1 MLLFLLINIYKFFK
15 DDVIIVII
23 LLNKFKI
30 NIKIIK
36 NIYWNFIKLFFF
48 LLNVVYIVKLN

>member
-36 NIYWNFIKLFFF
+36 NIYWNFINLFFF

>member
-36 NIYWNFIKLFFF
+36 NIY
-48 LLNVVYIVKLN
+48 